1 MKLHGDEKHSQLWLK
16 LKKNFETELES
27 LRNKLETPS
36 VTHEQS
42 QLLRGEILRLRKVL
56 DMENPEIVIPK

>member
-27 LRNKLETPS
+27 LRNRLESPGLTQDQTLI
-36 VTHEQS
+36 V
-42 QLLRGEILRLRKVL
+42 RGEIIRLRKVL
-56 DMENPEIVIPK
+56 DMENPYVVIPK

>member
-27 LRNKLETPS
+27 LRTRLESPGLTQDQTLI
-36 VTHEQS
+36 V
-42 QLLRGEILRLRKVL
+42 RGEIIRLRKVL
-56 DMENPEIVIPK
+56 DMENPDIVIPK